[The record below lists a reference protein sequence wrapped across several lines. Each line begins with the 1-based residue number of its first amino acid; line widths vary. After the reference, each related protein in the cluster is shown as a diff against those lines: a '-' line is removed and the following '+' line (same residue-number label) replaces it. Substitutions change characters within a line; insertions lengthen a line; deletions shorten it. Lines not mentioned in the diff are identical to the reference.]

1 MSRTRLPLSVAATLM
16 AGPAMADVPDVAVDI
31 APVHSLVARVME
43 GVGTPDLIVAPGA
56 SPHEYSLRPSEAS
69 ALQEADLVFWIGP
82 DLTPWLE
89 DAIGTVAAGAQA
101 TALLEV
107 EGVTRLPIR
116 EGALFEAHA
125 HDHGA
130 AEAAQDG
137 HDAEDHAH
145 DNHGEDHAH
154 EGHDSAG
161 HDDHGHDDDAH
172 EDHGEDHAHG
182 DHDSEGHDDHAHDD
196 HAHEDHAH
204 DEAGHDDHD
213 HGAHDPHAWLS
224 PDNAAVWLTTIA
236 AGLSQADPDNAGAY
250 YANATEARA
259 ELETLSD
266 EIDAALDPVRDG
278 RFIVFHDA
286 YQYFEEAFDL
296 PAAGAI
302 SISDATDPSP
312 ARVAEVRSRVAEQ
325 GVTCV
330 LAEPQFDPGI
340 VTAVMEGTEAGTG
353 VLDPLGSDLAPGP
366 ELYPHLLRNLTQSL
380 ADCL

>member
-16 AGPAMADVPDVAVDI
+16 AGPALADVPGVAVDI
-31 APVHSLVARVME
+31 APVHSLVSRVME

-125 HDHGA
+125 HDEDETDADHDGHEEHEEDDHGQDA
-130 AEAAQDG
+130 HDEDG
-137 HDAEDHAH
+137 HDTHA
-145 DNHGEDHAH
+145 
-154 EGHDSAG
+154 
-161 HDDHGHDDDAH
+161 
-172 EDHGEDHAHG
+172 G
-182 DHDSEGHDDHAHDD
+182 DE
-196 HAHEDHAH
+196 
-204 DEAGHDDHD
+204 
-213 HGAHDPHAWLS
+213 HGAHDAHAWLS
-224 PDNAAVWLTTIA
+224 PDNAATWLEVIA
-236 AGLSQADPDNAGAY
+236 AQLSQADPDNAGAY
-250 YANATEARA
+250 TANAATARS
-259 ELETLSD
+259 ELATLSD
-266 EIDAALDPVRDG
+266 EINDLLDPVRDG

-286 YQYFEEAFDL
+286 YQYFETAFEL

-302 SISDATDPSP
+302 SVSDATDPSP
-312 ARVAEVRSRVAEQ
+312 ARIAQIRTRVAEQ
-325 GVTCV
+325 GVTC
-330 LAEPQFDPGI
+330 LLSEPQFDPGI
-340 VTAVMEGTEAGTG
+340 VAAVSAGAEISTA
-353 VLDPLGSDLAPGP
+353 VLDPLGSDLTSGP